1 MKIPYGKQ
9 WITDKDIEKMK
20 EVLKSDFLTTGPYVK
35 EFEEKFAKYVGAKY
49 AIAVANGTAAL
60 HLSAQALGVE
70 KGTEVITSP
79 MTFAATANSVLYNSG
94 KPVFADITERGLIDP
109 SEIKKKITKSTT
121 GVIPVDYMGLPY
133 NHKQVKEIAEEND
146 LCVLEDGCHA
156 IGAEFNNQKIGSCEF
171 TDLTVFSF
179 HPVKHITTGEG
190 GMITTNNEEL
200 YEKICILR
208 THGITKDQKTFKSG
222 RTDPW
227 YQEMHYLG
235 FNYRLTDIQAALGT
249 SQLERIDELVSA
261 RRLIAKKY
269 DGFFNDKDYPVEII
283 KENGNELNSYHLYVV
298 KLKDSTERLK
308 IYTFLEERG
317 IYCQIHYIPVYW
329 HPYYSELGYKKGLCK
344 NAEGFYERIISLPMY
359 PSLTKEEQEYVL
371 CCISRYFEKEKGK

>member
-308 IYTFLEERG
+308 IYAFLEERG